1 MPSKG
6 VENMTKI
13 EELEI
18 AITSLPE
25 EDYSQLRRWFL
36 ERDWEKWDREIEADA
51 ESGKLDFLFQ
61 EAAEAKRNNQ
71 LKDL

>member
-1 MPSKG
+1 
-6 VENMTKI
+6 MTKI
-13 EELEI
+13 EELEM

-36 ERDWEKWDREIEADA
+36 EHDWEKWDREIEADA
-51 ESGKLDFLFQ
+51 KSGKLDFLLE
-61 EAAEAKRNNQ
+61 EAAQAKRNNQ